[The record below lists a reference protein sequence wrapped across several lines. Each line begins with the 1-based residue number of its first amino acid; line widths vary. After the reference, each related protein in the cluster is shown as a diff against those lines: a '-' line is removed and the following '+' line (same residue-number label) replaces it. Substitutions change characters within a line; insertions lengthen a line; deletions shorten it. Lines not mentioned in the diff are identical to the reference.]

1 MCERNCSSC
10 RGLKNRVEMVAPDMS
25 GVVDYCTKGVMIT
38 NKEREEGCGFYG
50 ESFISKLINAGT
62 TGLEE
67 E

>member
-1 MCERNCSSC
+1 
-10 RGLKNRVEMVAPDMS
+10 MVAPDMS
-25 GVVDYCTKGVMIT
+25 GVVDYCTKGVTIT